1 MAADKGP
8 RFPELAFLHCAVLC
22 YNLLTPNT
30 LLDLP
35 DLRLKHLSNCFLL
48 RRPSV

>member
-8 RFPELAFLHCAVLC
+8 RFPELAFLHCVVLC
-22 YNLLTPNT
+22 YNLFT